1 MWGGGGWKGANYFL
15 GELALSR
22 RGTVYHTCHG
32 REILTCMFRAL
43 FLHFSRNIPD

>member
-1 MWGGGGWKGANYFL
+1 MRSVCIWGGVEEGWKGANYFL

-32 REILTCMFRAL
+32 QEIITCMFRR
-43 FLHFSRNIPD
+43 F